1 MRAYLRYLLTIG
13 LLTIG
18 LTVGWLFA
26 TIAYATLGYAEY
38 RLTVPV
44 FGQLALIGLLNS
56 APVLAGGVSGPF
68 AWQVVRQWG
77 ARPALLLGCL
87 LHGLALLTLAF
98 ASPATTLTPI
108 TAWLLVLG
116 VACSGPA
123 SVLFNLAGPP
133 LMMQLGDTNGP
144 DRLFARSAALSLI
157 IGGLANLLAG
167 SLATAW
173 RVVLGESDA
182 IAPYRLNATLSA
194 VVVALAGLPLLG
206 LRLASAR
213 SPAPATTIRREISD
227 LWRAL
232 AKAIIFAPGPLLISL
247 GAALFIPY
255 LGLFFRQ
262 RFTATDA
269 VIGLLFALISLTT
282 GLATLVG
289 PRLAARVGRM
299 QGVVLTQALAIPC
312 LIALAFAPALPV
324 AALIAMLRGA
334 LMNMATPLF
343 EAHALAQTP
352 PEHHPTVIGLIRAA
366 ASVGYLA
373 GPTIS
378 AELQS
383 AVGFTP
389 ILLIAALCYTLAVMV
404 NAVIFVWRGQRISYW
419 RRTAVR
425 RYSAVICLPA
435 RITGI
440 LATD

>member
-1 MRAYLRYLLTIG
+1 MRHDQRYLLTIG
-13 LLTIG
+13 LLNAG

-26 TIAYATLGYAEY
+26 TIAYAERGYGSY
-38 RLTVPV
+38 RIGVPLFGDLT
-44 FGQLALIGLLNS
+44 LIGLLNS
-56 APVLAGGVSGPF
+56 GPVLAGGISGPF
-68 AWQVVRQWG
+68 AWQAVRRWG
-77 ARPALLLGCL
+77 ARPALLLGCW
-87 LHGLALLTLAF
+87 LHSAALFALALAPLSSAIT
-98 ASPATTLTPI
+98 PAT
-108 TAWLLVLG
+108 AWILLLG
-116 VACSGPA
+116 VSLSGPA
-123 SVLFNLAGPP
+123 SVLFNLAGPS
-133 LMMQLGDTNGP
+133 LMMQLSGADGP

-157 IGGLANLLAG
+157 IGGIANLLAG
-167 SLATAW
+167 SLATVW
-173 RVVLGESDA
+173 RVVLVESDA

-206 LRLASAR
+206 LRLASSR
-213 SPAPATTIRREISD
+213 SPAPATMIRREISD

-255 LGLFFRQ
+255 LSLFFRQ

-282 GLATLVG
+282 GLATLIG
-289 PRLAARVGRM
+289 PHLAARVGRM

-312 LIALAFAPALPV
+312 LIALAFAPTLPV
-324 AALIAMLRGA
+324 AALIAMVRGA

-366 ASVGYLA
+366 ASVGYIA

-404 NAVIFVWRGQRISYW
+404 NAVIFVWRGQRTS
-419 RRTAVR
+419 
-425 RYSAVICLPA
+425 
-435 RITGI
+435 
-440 LATD
+440 